1 MITENGSCG
10 VKGAVLDIKH
20 VRVELGKRSYTV
32 LVGSEIMNEIPFLLG
47 ERGWRKAAIVTDS
60 NVGPLYLEK
69 VERTL
74 SRAGIEI
81 GSVMVE
87 AGEDSKSMEEAIRI
101 LNYLSSRE
109 MTRGD
114 LVIGLGGGVVGDL
127 AGFAASIFK
136 RGLDLLQVPTTLMSQ
151 ADSSI
156 GGKTGVNLPSGKN
169 LVGTFYQP
177 LAVIADVEMLKT
189 LKTREFKSGLAEVA
203 KYRFLKPDGWPGTL
217 PEFEEALKEKDAF
230 LVEMV
235 SRCAGIKAEVVSRDE
250 WDTGLRAVLN
260 YGHTLGHALET
271 VTGYTGTYTHG
282 EAVSVGM
289 VFAALVSRELGI
301 TEDDLVNEHQELLS
315 SAGLP
320 IAPFDPSPEFD
331 KLFEIMLQDKK
342 SRGSLAMVLLEKDG
356 KPLVERGL
364 GRETLWKCYR
374 ELIRGE

>member
-1 MITENGSCG
+1 M
-10 VKGAVLDIKH
+10 DIKH

-47 ERGWRKAAIVTDS
+47 ERGWHKAAIVTDS

-81 GSVMVE
+81 GPVMVE
-87 AGEDSKSMEEAIRI
+87 AGEDSKSMDEAIRV

-217 PEFEEALKEKDAF
+217 VDFEKALQGEEETF

-235 SRCAGIKAEVVSRDE
+235 SRCAEIKAEVVSRDE

-271 VTGYTGTYTHG
+271 ISEYKGTYTHG
-282 EAVSVGM
+282 EAVSIGM
-289 VFAALVSRELGI
+289 VFAALVSKELGI
-301 TEDDLVNEHQELLS
+301 AEDDLVKEHQELLRS
-315 SAGLP
+315 VDLP

-342 SRGSLAMVLLEKDG
+342 SRGSLTMVLLEKDG
-356 KPLVERGL
+356 IPLVERGL
-364 GRETLWKCYR
+364 GRETLWKSYR